1 MTSFKLFKQLVFKTP
16 SVYPWSNVIGE
27 AEEISGKGLRKIK
40 IVLAFRVELQALSR
54 VLPDYFSFGW
64 S

>member
-1 MTSFKLFKQLVFKTP
+1 MASFKSVKQLVFKTP
-16 SVYPWSNVIGE
+16 SVYPWGNVTGE

-40 IVLAFRVELQALSR
+40 IVLAFRVEIQALSR
-54 VLPDYFSFGW
+54 MLPDYFSFGR